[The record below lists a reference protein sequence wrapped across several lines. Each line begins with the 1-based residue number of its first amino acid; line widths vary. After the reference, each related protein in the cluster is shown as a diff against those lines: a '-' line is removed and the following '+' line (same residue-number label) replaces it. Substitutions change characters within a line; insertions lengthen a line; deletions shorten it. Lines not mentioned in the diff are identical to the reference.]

1 MISILIKATKLPNFV
16 SIGLLMKS
24 VGRDNCQTREFGHN
38 PFSRMAMRM
47 GYQAPPRVYQ
57 SVI

>member
-16 SIGLLMKS
+16 SIWLLMKS
-24 VGRDNCQTREFGHN
+24 VGRDNCQTRKFCHN

-47 GYQAPPRVYQ
+47 GYQAPLRV
-57 SVI
+57 